1 MRNSNSPP
9 SYGQAPQGQQPMQG
23 MGGLGQMARMVAGRM
38 GMQQPQMG
46 NPQPQQPQMGNPQ
59 PQQPQGAPQ
68 QTPPQQQ
75 PVTGMAGLGQV
86 ARKGFDQLM
95 KAHALRRGAGGGG
108 GMPANTQEM

>member
-46 NPQPQQPQMGNPQ
+46 NPQPQMGNPQ

-95 KAHALRRGAGGGG
+95 QARALRRGGGG